1 MRGLNLQIIC
11 REDAPK
17 VFRRY
22 WDYTLPIRKFMADT
36 SEEAVQVRRDTDSN
50 MLLQPSV
57 QYIVHIV
64 CYMHVAA

>member
-1 MRGLNLQIIC
+1 M
-11 REDAPK
+11 
-17 VFRRY
+17 FRRY